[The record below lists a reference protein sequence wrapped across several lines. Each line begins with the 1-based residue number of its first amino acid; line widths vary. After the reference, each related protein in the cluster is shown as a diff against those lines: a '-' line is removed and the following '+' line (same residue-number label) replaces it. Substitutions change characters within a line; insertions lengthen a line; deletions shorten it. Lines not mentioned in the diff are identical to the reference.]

1 MNLELPFG
9 APLVT
14 VSLFA
19 AAEIRSERLVGE
31 LAMRSKK
38 RIRSSWS
45 SDLES

>member
-14 VSLFA
+14 SLFA

-31 LAMRSKK
+31 LAMRSEKTYSK
-38 RIRSSWS
+38 Q
-45 SDLES
+45 LELGS